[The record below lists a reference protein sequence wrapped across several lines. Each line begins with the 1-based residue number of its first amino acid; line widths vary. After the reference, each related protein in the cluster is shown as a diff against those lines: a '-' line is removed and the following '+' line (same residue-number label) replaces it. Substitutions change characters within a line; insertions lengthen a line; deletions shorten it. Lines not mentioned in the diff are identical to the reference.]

1 MKTPLQELMEYME
14 QNQYF
19 IGNDLL
25 AKYKE
30 LIEQEKEHAVYFAD
44 LETKIDAYKECF
56 EQFIPVDK
64 WDEATRFLSTYK
76 NGLAKD
82 FEKKERL

>member
-25 AKYKE
+25 AKYEE
-30 LIEQEKEHAVYFAD
+30 LIELEKQQI
-44 LETKIDAYKECF
+44 IDAHINGQSEF
-56 EQFIPVDK
+56 
-64 WDEATRFLSTYK
+64 DEGKRRQYNDVLALHYYLRIK
-76 NGLAKD
+76 NK
-82 FEKKERL
+82 

>member
-1 MKTPLQELMEYME
+1 MKTPLQQLMEYME

-30 LIEQEKEHAVYFAD
+30 LIEKEKE
-44 LETKIDAYKECF
+44 LIRDAYECNN
-56 EQFIPVDK
+56 EICSFIK
-64 WDEATRFLSTYK
+64 WQQVNKLEL
-76 NGLAKD
+76 
-82 FEKKERL
+82 

>member
-1 MKTPLQELMEYME
+1 MKTPLQQLMEYME

-30 LIEQEKEHAVYFAD
+30 LIEIEKQQI
-44 LETKIDAYKECF
+44 IDAHINGQSEF
-56 EQFIPVDK
+56 
-64 WDEATRFLSTYK
+64 DEGKRRQY
-76 NGLAKD
+76 NDVLALHYYLRIKT
-82 FEKKERL
+82 K

>member
-1 MKTPLQELMEYME
+1 MKTPLQQLMEYME

-30 LIEQEKEHAVYFAD
+30 LIEQEKACSVYFAFKFTHED
-44 LETKIDAYKECF
+44 FTLKEIEKEYEAIYNEIDKI
-56 EQFIPVDK
+56 
-64 WDEATRFLSTYK
+64 
-76 NGLAKD
+76 
-82 FEKKERL
+82 

>member
-1 MKTPLQELMEYME
+1 MKESTLTRLFTYME

-30 LIEQEKEHAVYFAD
+30 LKEEEESSNIE
-44 LETKIDAYKECF
+44 
-56 EQFIPVDK
+56 PG
-64 WDEATRFLSTYK
+64 S
-76 NGLAKD
+76 
-82 FEKKERL
+82 RL

>member
-25 AKYKE
+25 DKYNE
-30 LIEQEKEHAVYFAD
+30 LLEEEKNHAVYFAFKFRHEEFT
-44 LETKIDAYKECF
+44 LKE
-56 EQFIPVDK
+56 I
-64 WDEATRFLSTYK
+64 
-76 NGLAKD
+76 
-82 FEKKERL
+82 KKEYDKIYGKNE

>member
-30 LIEQEKEHAVYFAD
+30 LIEKEKEHAIYFAYKFRHED
-44 LETKIDAYKECF
+44 FTLKEIKKEYEAYKKAET
-56 EQFIPVDK
+56 
-64 WDEATRFLSTYK
+64 A
-76 NGLAKD
+76 
-82 FEKKERL
+82 

>member
-1 MKTPLQELMEYME
+1 MKNTSTLTQLFEFME

-30 LIEQEKEHAVYFAD
+30 LKEEENSKYGDRIE
-44 LETKIDAYKECF
+44 I
-56 EQFIPVDK
+56 
-64 WDEATRFLSTYK
+64 
-76 NGLAKD
+76 
-82 FEKKERL
+82 

>member
-1 MKTPLQELMEYME
+1 MKTPLQQLMEYME

-30 LIEQEKEHAVYFAD
+30 LIEIEKQQI
-44 LETKIDAYKECF
+44 IDAH
-56 EQFIPVDK
+56 I
-64 WDEATRFLSTYK
+64 
-76 NGLAKD
+76 NG
-82 FEKKERL
+82 

>member
-1 MKTPLQELMEYME
+1 MKTPVQELMEYME

-30 LIEQEKEHAVYFAD
+30 LIDQEKEHAVYFAFKFRHED
-44 LETKIDAYKECF
+44 FTLKEINKEYDAIYN
-56 EQFIPVDK
+56 
-64 WDEATRFLSTYK
+64 
-76 NGLAKD
+76 NG
-82 FEKKERL
+82 KKK

>member
-1 MKTPLQELMEYME
+1 MKTPLQQLFEYME

-30 LIEQEKEHAVYFAD
+30 LIELEKQQI
-44 LETKIDAYKECF
+44 IDAHINGQSEF
-56 EQFIPVDK
+56 
-64 WDEATRFLSTYK
+64 DEGKRRQY
-76 NGLAKD
+76 NDVLALHYYLRIKT
-82 FEKKERL
+82 K

>member
-1 MKTPLQELMEYME
+1 MNTPVQELMRYME

-30 LIEQEKEHAVYFAD
+30 LIDKEKEQIERAFEEGMFHHASGLTPKQYYE
-44 LETKIDAYKECF
+44 ETYNNEN
-56 EQFIPVDK
+56 
-64 WDEATRFLSTYK
+64 L
-76 NGLAKD
+76 
-82 FEKKERL
+82 

>member
-1 MKTPLQELMEYME
+1 MKTPVQELFEYME

-30 LIEQEKEHAVYFAD
+30 MLEKEKEHFVSFAFYFRHED
-44 LETKIDAYKECF
+44 FNLKE
-56 EQFIPVDK
+56 I
-64 WDEATRFLSTYK
+64 
-76 NGLAKD
+76 
-82 FEKKERL
+82 KKEYDSRYNKKGENKESYKLPLNAN

>member
-1 MKTPLQELMEYME
+1 MKTPVQELFEYME

-30 LIEQEKEHAVYFAD
+30 LLEKEKDVRKTELCSFTTGYLNNCVEINHNEIELTKEVEEYYD
-44 LETKIDAYKECF
+44 WLLETAIK
-56 EQFIPVDK
+56 
-64 WDEATRFLSTYK
+64 RH
-76 NGLAKD
+76 
-82 FEKKERL
+82 

>member
-1 MKTPLQELMEYME
+1 MKTPLEELMYYME

-30 LIEQEKEHAVYFAD
+30 LLEKEKEVIMNAFIEANVQEGRFTHLNKVYAEYYYND
-44 LETKIDAYKECF
+44 L
-56 EQFIPVDK
+56 
-64 WDEATRFLSTYK
+64 
-76 NGLAKD
+76 
-82 FEKKERL
+82 FEK

>member
-1 MKTPLQELMEYME
+1 MKTPVQQLFEYME

-30 LIEQEKEHAVYFAD
+30 LIDIEKEHCVYFAFKFRHED
-44 LETKIDAYKECF
+44 FKLKE
-56 EQFIPVDK
+56 I
-64 WDEATRFLSTYK
+64 
-76 NGLAKD
+76 
-82 FEKKERL
+82 KKEYDAIYSNGKKK

>member
-25 AKYKE
+25 AKYNE
-30 LIEQEKEHAVYFAD
+30 LLEEEKDHAVYFAFKFRHEEFT
-44 LETKIDAYKECF
+44 LKE
-56 EQFIPVDK
+56 I
-64 WDEATRFLSTYK
+64 
-76 NGLAKD
+76 
-82 FEKKERL
+82 KKEYDKIYGKSE

>member
-1 MKTPLQELMEYME
+1 MKTPLQQLFEYME

-30 LIEQEKEHAVYFAD
+30 LIEMEKQQIIEAHISGQSEFDEGKRRQYNDVLALHYY
-44 LETKIDAYKECF
+44 LRIKTK
-56 EQFIPVDK
+56 
-64 WDEATRFLSTYK
+64 
-76 NGLAKD
+76 
-82 FEKKERL
+82 

>member
-1 MKTPLQELMEYME
+1 MKNTSTLTQLFEFME

-30 LIEQEKEHAVYFAD
+30 LKEQEDQRGKF
-44 LETKIDAYKECF
+44 
-56 EQFIPVDK
+56 
-64 WDEATRFLSTYK
+64 
-76 NGLAKD
+76 NGRSRY
-82 FEKKERL
+82 E

>member
-1 MKTPLQELMEYME
+1 MKTPVQELMEYME

-30 LIEQEKEHAVYFAD
+30 LIEKEKEHAVYFAFKPI
-44 LETKIDAYKECF
+44 KI
-56 EQFIPVDK
+56 
-64 WDEATRFLSTYK
+64 
-76 NGLAKD
+76 
-82 FEKKERL
+82 

>member
-30 LIEQEKEHAVYFAD
+30 LIEIEKQQI
-44 LETKIDAYKECF
+44 IDAHINGQSEF
-56 EQFIPVDK
+56 
-64 WDEATRFLSTYK
+64 DEGKRRQY
-76 NGLAKD
+76 NDVLALHYYLRIKT
-82 FEKKERL
+82 K